1 MDRADRDEESFA
13 EAAAAAAQPGRAAN
27 QVLEPEGAPCHV
39 SVSLIRDSTMRAL
52 TAMTTA
58 LALSACAAEG
68 QDDPIRAFAKA
79 LSVHAVGN
87 PSCPFSSA
95 GGRSQSSPGCANADQ
110 IPQELTHRLH
120 GLGTKKTASLQSDHG
135 SESEA
140 ESTRIPALKIE
151 ANCRLAVEL
160 GADVS
165 LSRCV
170 LVESTA
176 HSQLTQKWT
185 EFPASDRSQCLRYST
200 GNGGGTYTDLL
211 TCLEMDFRAGE
222 LHAKNRSIA
231 RR

>member
-1 MDRADRDEESFA
+1 
-13 EAAAAAAQPGRAAN
+13 
-27 QVLEPEGAPCHV
+27 
-39 SVSLIRDSTMRAL
+39 MRAL
-52 TAMTTA
+52 TAITAA

-68 QDDPIRAFAKA
+68 QDDPIRALAKA
-79 LSVHAVGN
+79 LNAPASGN
-87 PSCPFSSA
+87 PSCPFLSA
-95 GGRSQSSPGCANADQ
+95 SGRSQSSLGCANDQ
-110 IPQELTHRLH
+110 ASREPIYRLH
-120 GLGTKKTASLQSDHG
+120 GLGTKKTASLQPDHR
-135 SESEA
+135 SEFEA
-140 ESTRIPALKIE
+140 EPTRIPALKVE

-200 GNGGGTYTDLL
+200 ANGGGTYTDLL
-211 TCLEMDFRAGE
+211 TCLEMDLRAGE

-231 RR
+231 RQ